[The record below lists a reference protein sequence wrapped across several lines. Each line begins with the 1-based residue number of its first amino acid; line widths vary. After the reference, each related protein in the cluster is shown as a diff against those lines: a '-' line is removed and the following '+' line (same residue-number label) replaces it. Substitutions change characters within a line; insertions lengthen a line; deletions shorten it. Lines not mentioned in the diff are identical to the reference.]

1 MEHHQA
7 LPSSDL
13 TMTANDSNNNNSMH
27 YHHSNRRKRRT
38 TKQQQFAS
46 STSTSTSTGIRLGEK
61 AAIFSMS
68 ITDDQLL
75 PLKRP
80 LSWTK
85 RWSKWFS
92 ACSADHRSTASPSQP
107 IQVSASSIYFSLQS
121 IVSTCCA
128 EFCLGVINRLSSAW
142 TVSSFSFL
150 FFSPALLHLIFV
162 CLKDVMEWRLSR
174 R

>member
-1 MEHHQA
+1 MNSHLLFFDDLLVSWTALLLITREEEEEDMEHHQA

-46 STSTSTSTGIRLGEK
+46 STSTSTGIRLGEK
-61 AAIFSMS
+61 AGIFSMS

-92 ACSADHRSTASPSQP
+92 ACSADHQRSTSSPSNP
-107 IQVSASSIYFSLQS
+107 MEVSVFYLLFSS
-121 IVSTCCA
+121 VD
-128 EFCLGVINRLSSAW
+128 R
-142 TVSSFSFL
+142 
-150 FFSPALLHLIFV
+150 LHL
-162 CLKDVMEWRLSR
+162 LR
-174 R
+174 RVLFGCN